1 MKITL
6 PDSSFITYS
15 IEDGELIIENIK
27 AVTPRQG
34 IGSKLVRKVLE
45 IASQES
51 LPCTVFTCPQDDS
64 IDVDSLINF
73 YESLGFE
80 IIQDSY
86 RDSFGVKMK
95 H

>member
-15 IEDGELIIENIK
+15 IEKDEVVIENIK

-34 IGSKLVRKVLE
+34 VGSKLVKKVLK
-45 IASQES
+45 IAKRKS
-51 LPCTVFTCPQDDS
+51 LPCTVFTCPHDDS

-86 RDSFGVKMK
+86 RDSFGVEMK
-95 H
+95 Y